1 MLEAKNVTFSYDGV
15 RPVLDSVDL
24 TLQRGE
30 IVVLIGPTGSGKSTL
45 AKFLCGFIPRVIG
58 GACSGALSI
67 DGSDAESLPMAE
79 IARKVALVQQ
89 DPDSQICTLT
99 VADEIAFGPENYLVE
114 PETIVRLV
122 DSSLASIGSSDLAA
136 RLTYALSGGEKQ
148 RIVIASM
155 LACQPDYL
163 ILDEPS
169 SSLDQ
174 RGILQLR
181 QILVEMKERNLGI
194 LCIEH
199 NLRAFLP
206 VADRVLVLSQGRLS
220 PWAAEEGQKKVQ
232 PLSHSVPPSE
242 TEVIASLDG
251 VSFAYADRPVIRR
264 ITMAIHRGEVLALM
278 GDNGS
283 GKTTLLGL
291 LGGLLN
297 PSEGDVRLR
306 GDPLRRLSKKEVAR
320 RVAVVFQNPN
330 SQIFERTVSREYV
343 LTLDVLGLTD
353 RSSSEHNEKRLEEAG
368 LAELKDRNPFSLS
381 HGQKRRLNV
390 CSAIVHDPEL
400 YLFDEPFTGQDRA
413 GWRFIID
420 TISARAQA
428 GGACVVATHNLSF
441 AAEYSSRVIFLE
453 KGSLLLDGRPESVL
467 HRLEQIGRSEYKLE
481 EVGS

>member
-15 RPVLDSVDL
+15 RPVLDSVNL

-30 IVVLIGPTGSGKSTL
+30 IVVLTGPTGSGKSTL

-58 GACSGALSI
+58 GECSGALSI
-67 DGSDAESLPMAE
+67 DGADAESLPMAE

-114 PETIVRLV
+114 SGTIVRLV

-220 PWAAEEGQKKVQ
+220 PWTAEEGQKKVQ
-232 PLSHSVPPSE
+232 PLSHSVSSSE

-251 VSFAYADRPVIRR
+251 VSFAYADTPVIRR

-353 RSSSEHNEKRLEEAG
+353 RSSSEHNENRLGEAG

-441 AAEYSSRVIFLE
+441 AAEYCSRVVFLE

-467 HRLEQIGRSEYKLE
+467 RRLEQIGRNEYKLE

>member
-1 MLEAKNVTFSYDGV
+1 MLEARNVTFSYDGV

-24 TLQRGE
+24 ILQRGE
-30 IVVLIGPTGSGKSTL
+30 IVVITGPTGSGKSTL
-45 AKFLCGFIPRVIG
+45 AKFLCGFIPRIIG
-58 GACSGALSI
+58 GKCSGVLSI
-67 DGSDAESLPMAE
+67 DGSNAESLPMVE

-122 DSSLASIGSSDLAA
+122 DSSLSSIGSSDLAG
-136 RLTYALSGGEKQ
+136 RLTYTLSGGEKQ

-181 QILVEMKERNLGI
+181 QILVEMKERNLGV

-199 NLRAFLP
+199 NLGAFLP
-206 VADRVLVLSQGRLS
+206 VADRVLVLSRGRLS
-220 PWAAEEGQKKVQ
+220 PWAAGEEQDKIW
-232 PLSHSVPPSE
+232 PLHHSVSPSK
-242 TEVIASLDG
+242 TEVIASLDD
-251 VSFAYADRPVIRR
+251 VSFAYADKPVIRG
-264 ITMAIHRGEVLALM
+264 ITMAIHRGEVVALM

-291 LGGLLN
+291 LGGLLD

-306 GDPLRRLSKKEVAR
+306 GDLIRRLPKKEVTR

-353 RSSSEHNEKRLEEAG
+353 RRSTEHNEKRLEEAG
-368 LAELKDRNPFSLS
+368 LAELRDRNPFSLS

-390 CSAIVHDPEL
+390 CSAIVHNPEL
-400 YLFDEPFTGQDRA
+400 YLFDEPFTGQDGA
-413 GWRFIID
+413 GWKFIIGM
-420 TISARAQA
+420 ISARTRA
-428 GGACVVATHNLSF
+428 GGACVVATHSLSF
-441 AAEYSSRVIFLE
+441 ATEYCSRVIFLE
-453 KGSLLLDGRPESVL
+453 RGSLLLDGRPESVFR
-467 HRLEQIGRSEYKLE
+467 RLDQIGRHEYNLE
-481 EVGS
+481 GVAS